1 MNRLLSVVLGFG
13 AGAVADPVLAEGGNI
28 TVFNGWVY
36 HVFTTSGTFTPLGA
50 PGTTVSNCQ
59 VLACGGGGPG
69 GQVGNN
75 TSGRAGG
82 GGGGA
87 LLKFDTVGNSFTFT
101 DANTVTIGAGG
112 LYNTTTPVAAGG
124 TTSVETDQGT
134 LQLGGGGAGGRNYF
148 GSLDVAGAVGATPR
162 GNGGGGCNAATGS
175 TTPTSGGLGG
185 GGNILSGVI
194 TNPVAKNGGLG
205 GSDTGGSQ
213 ADNYAGGGASSEAN
227 GYAHDA
233 ADPHKGEGATGYPI
247 PTDLLSLDDFA
258 GMTHLCSGGG
268 CSGAASSSLYPGS
281 PGGPGA
287 GGGRHFDTDRD
298 PNPTSYGSGGGAGTR
313 NSNQA
318 GAAGGPGFKG
328 VVVIRYP
335 A

>member
-13 AGAVADPVLAEGGNI
+13 AGGAADPVKAEGGNI

-36 HVFTTSGTFTPLGA
+36 HVFTESGTFTPLGA
-50 PGTTVSNCQ
+50 PGTVVEDCEI
-59 VLACGGGGPG
+59 LACGGGGPG

-75 TSGRAGG
+75 TSGRSGG

-87 LLKFDTVGNSFTFT
+87 LLKFDTPGNSFTFT
-101 DANTVTIGAGG
+101 GERAITIGDGG
-112 LYNTTTPVAAGG
+112 AYNTTTPVAAGG
-124 TTSVETDQGT
+124 TTTIVTDQGT
-134 LQLGGGGAGGRNYF
+134 VTLGGGGAGARNYF
-148 GSLDVAGAVGATPR
+148 GSLNVAGAVGATPR
-162 GNGGGGCNAATGS
+162 GNGGGGANAATGS
-175 TTPTSGGLGG
+175 TTPVSGGLGG

-194 TNPVAKNGGLG
+194 TNPTSRNGGNG

-227 GYAHDA
+227 GFAHDA
-233 ADPHKGEGATGYPI
+233 ADPNKGKGATGYPI
-247 PTDLLSLDDFA
+247 PADLLTLDDFA

-268 CSGAASSSLYPGS
+268 CSGAAVSSLYPGAD
-281 PGGPGA
+281 GGPGA
-287 GGGRHFDTDRD
+287 GGGRHFDADKD

-313 NSNQA
+313 NSNLA
-318 GAAGGPGFKG
+318 GGAGGPGFKG
-328 VVVIRYP
+328 VAVIRYP